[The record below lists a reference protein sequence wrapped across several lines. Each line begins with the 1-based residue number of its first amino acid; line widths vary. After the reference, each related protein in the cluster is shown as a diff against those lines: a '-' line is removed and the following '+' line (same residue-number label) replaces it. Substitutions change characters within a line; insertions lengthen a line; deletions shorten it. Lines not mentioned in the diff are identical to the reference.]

1 MNRGDIYMVS
11 LDPTLGHEQRG
22 QRPVLVISPTEFNE
36 ATKLPVILPIT
47 SGGEFARRIGF
58 AVPLSGIQ
66 TTGVV
71 RCDQPRVLDL
81 RARGGRKV
89 DTLPA
94 EILEEVLAKTVTLF
108 EKSVL
113 DASANSNLGA
123 PSLNRS
129 LIQGWESMNSNL
141 HCKHSNR
148 KRFSP

>member
-36 ATKLPVILPIT
+36 ATRLPVVLPIT

-58 AVPLSGIQ
+58 AVPLLGIQ

-81 RARGGRKV
+81 QARGGRKV

-108 EKSVL
+108 E
-113 DASANSNLGA
+113 
-123 PSLNRS
+123 
-129 LIQGWESMNSNL
+129 
-141 HCKHSNR
+141 
-148 KRFSP
+148 